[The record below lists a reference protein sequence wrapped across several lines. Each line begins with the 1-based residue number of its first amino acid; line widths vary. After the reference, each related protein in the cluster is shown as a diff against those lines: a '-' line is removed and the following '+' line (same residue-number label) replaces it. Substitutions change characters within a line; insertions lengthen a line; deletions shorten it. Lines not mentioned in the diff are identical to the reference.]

1 MKVLEHMGVNHT
13 ELIERQLLE
22 VVPPWWQIL
31 ENYGKEAIVLGLE
44 RCEAFRER
52 VDIPHVAPAGLF
64 STGTNL
70 LQQLLYDNCL
80 SPVKGQR
87 QRIFNLW
94 QSPWGKH
101 NPAFLRLKHIA
112 KHQEARNQ
120 SAVLPVVTVR
130 HPYTWLFALCK
141 SPYTLSW
148 EHRPDDCDRSLF
160 LQHPVRAN
168 FGSALRNMTYDS
180 LIHTWRDWNLAYLQQ
195 TDYPMLVVR
204 MEDLVFRPREVI
216 EQVCHCA
223 GGRLRSD
230 IDPMQPFVYFAESA
244 NLGKGHG
251 NHRSDLLSAIIRY
264 GQPLTIFQKMF
275 NELDWSIINETLDDD
290 HGLSQALGYRL

>member
-1 MKVLEHMGVNHT
+1 
-13 ELIERQLLE
+13 
-22 VVPPWWQIL
+22 
-31 ENYGKEAIVLGLE
+31 
-44 RCEAFRER
+44 
-52 VDIPHVAPAGLF
+52 
-64 STGTNL
+64 
-70 LQQLLYDNCL
+70 
-80 SPVKGQR
+80 
-87 QRIFNLW
+87 
-94 QSPWGKH
+94 
-101 NPAFLRLKHIA
+101 
-112 KHQEARNQ
+112 
-120 SAVLPVVTVR
+120 
-130 HPYTWLFALCK
+130 
-141 SPYTLSW
+141 
-148 EHRPDDCDRSLF
+148 
-160 LQHPVRAN
+160 
-168 FGSALRNMTYDS
+168 MTYDS